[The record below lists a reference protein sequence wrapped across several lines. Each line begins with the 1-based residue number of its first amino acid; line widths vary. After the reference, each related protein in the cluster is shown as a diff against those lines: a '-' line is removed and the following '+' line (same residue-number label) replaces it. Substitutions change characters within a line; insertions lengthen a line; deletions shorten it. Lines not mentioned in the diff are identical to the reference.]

1 MALKHAKSAEVVS
14 LLSSVDSSQAPISQA
29 LVSSPEIELMR
40 LILKAGKQL
49 PPHAV
54 AGPITLYCHQGSVEV
69 RAGGVWQTMSES
81 DLMYVEG
88 GAEHALHA
96 LTDAIVLVTIFRLPD
111 R

>member
-1 MALKHAKSAEVVS
+1 
-14 LLSSVDSSQAPISQA
+14 
-29 LVSSPEIELMR
+29 MR
-40 LILKAGKQL
+40 LILKAGKEL